1 MTELI
6 IGLSAALL
14 GAVVGASVVA
24 YLARRK
30 LRLATLLERR
40 TLSKQRFA
48 ELGAMTA
55 GLAHEIKNPLST
67 IGLNAQLLSESI
79 RESAIDDEE
88 KSRLVRRINTVER
101 EIERL
106 RSILSDFLEY
116 AGNVHVELR
125 TLDINTLVDEL
136 VDFFLPQAEQAGVRL
151 RPVLYPHPLHAQ
163 VDPVPFK
170 QAALNLML
178 NAVQA
183 MKNTP
188 GDLII
193 RTEKGTDPDGSPIA
207 LIHVIDT
214 GPGIDDDTR
223 ERLFQPYF
231 TTKSG
236 GSGLGLPMARR
247 LIEAHQGRIDIHTE
261 VGRGSDFTI
270 ILPAALPPHSN

>member
-6 IGLSAALL
+6 IALSAALL
-14 GAVVGASVVA
+14 GAALGASVVA

-30 LRLATLLERR
+30 LHLATLLERR

-79 RESAIDDEE
+79 RESAIDDDE

-125 TLDINTLVDEL
+125 TLDINILVDEL
-136 VDFFLPQAEQAGVRL
+136 VDFFLPQAEQANVRL
-151 RPVLYPHPLHAQ
+151 RPVLCPHPLLAQ

-170 QAALNLML
+170 QATLNLML

-183 MKNTP
+183 MKNAP
-188 GDLII
+188 KDLII

-214 GPGIDDDTR
+214 GPGIDDATR

-247 LIEAHQGRIDIHTE
+247 LIEAHNGRIDIHSE

-270 ILPAALPPHSN
+270 ILPATLPTHAH